1 MKEAIAAEE
10 YEQASKL
17 RDDIRNIEQARD
29 KDKP

>member
-17 RDDIRNIEQARD
+17 RDEIRTIEQARE
-29 KDKP
+29 KKE